1 MLASYLE
8 YSPDL
13 LGGASL
19 RSFIWLARLPL
30 LDAQCG
36 RGPHQTS
43 ARQNIVDGVF
53 HSVRLKIA
61 SLLGRNNRGLLQL
74 LHAASLLGWTPV
86 DQLPTLLGGLTGTTV
101 VRFAHSYLP

>member
-8 YSPDL
+8 YSPDV

-61 SLLGRNNRGLLQL
+61 SLLSQIATVYFAYYYYCFTTDATGSWLLKKKDPN
-74 LHAASLLGWTPV
+74 WP
-86 DQLPTLLGGLTGTTV
+86 
-101 VRFAHSYLP
+101 